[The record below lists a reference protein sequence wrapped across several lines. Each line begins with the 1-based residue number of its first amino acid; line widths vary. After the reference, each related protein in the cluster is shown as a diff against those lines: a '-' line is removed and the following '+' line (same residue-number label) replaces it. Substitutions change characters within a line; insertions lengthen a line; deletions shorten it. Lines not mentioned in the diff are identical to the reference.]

1 MDMNP
6 RFQQAMSC
14 LDEIKQNGLMGKTL
28 RPAQEKALR
37 LMVFLVYN
45 QNKKYVSLTAPTG
58 SGKSHIAACWAVI
71 VNGVD
76 NHLSNITTSSRALQK
91 QYGEVLKVDDRFKV
105 VMGSTNYRCSLFLEE
120 DGDMKNRRSKISGQ
134 WSPAS
139 SAPCQDYE
147 KGFDYEYAGID
158 VAYKRDEKQIMT
170 IHEDQDIAVLGN
182 IKSTL
187 SMLRRGD
194 DITTMGKLKRTC
206 VECKSC
212 SYTVAR
218 SAADSAVATIRS
230 FQHLLFYIMYKV
242 SQQQAPILQQRE
254 VHILDECHNIDAVF
268 RDFFSTAFNVHTYAD
283 AVAKTLD
290 ALAKDE
296 PIEVDTNFER
306 FKKSEGRSW
315 LESEKSL
322 LCQHIS
328 EELGKVI
335 DKTLVKIE
343 NTLRTGTAKP
353 YVKESES
360 SIVSP
365 EVAYFKNSKESL
377 T

>member
-1 MDMNP
+1 M
-6 RFQQAMSC
+6 
-14 LDEIKQNGLMGKTL
+14 I
-28 RPAQEKALR
+28 
-37 LMVFLVYN
+37 FLVYN

-71 VNGVD
+71 VNEVD
-76 NHLSNITTSSRALQK
+76 NHFSNITTSSRALQK

-120 DGDMKNRRSKISGQ
+120 DGDKKNRRVKIRGQ
-134 WSPAS
+134 WSPVA

-147 KGFDYEYAGID
+147 KGFDYEYAGIE
-158 VAYKRDEKQIMT
+158 VAYRRDAKQIMT
-170 IHEDQDIAVLGN
+170 IHEDQDLRVIGK
-182 IKSTL
+182 IESTL
-187 SMLRRGD
+187 SVLSRND

-206 VECKSC
+206 VECGSC

-218 SAADSAVATIRS
+218 SVADSAVAAIRS

-268 RDFFSTAFNVHTYAD
+268 RDFFSTSFNIHTYAD

-296 PIEVDTNFER
+296 PIEVDIDFDR
-306 FKKSEGRSW
+306 FKKSEGKGW

-328 EELGKVI
+328 EDLGKVI
-335 DKTLVKIE
+335 DKTLKPS
-343 NTLRTGTAKP
+343 NAKLRKHKLFKSTL
-353 YVKESES
+353 V
-360 SIVSP
+360 V
-365 EVAYFKNSKESL
+365 
-377 T
+377 